1 MSLISFSSV
10 SLRFDAHA
18 LLERADLNL
27 ESGDRMAI
35 VGRNGC
41 GKSSLLKLM
50 AGLIEP
56 DSGLIEKVNGL
67 KCAYLPQEVPVGLSG
82 QGSDCLGF
90 DDEFSRDHDYGPG
103 FLIWLSDE
111 DCVSIYQKSYR

>member
-82 QGSDCLGF
+82 KVF
-90 DDEFSRDHDYGPG
+90 DIVASGMDESKRIILY
-103 FLIWLSDE
+103 E
-111 DCVSIYQKSYR
+111 DLLRRGADLDARQHS